1 VLRIW
6 RAVGLADPEGASPSA
21 SIEIN
26 RAWCVA
32 ATIACDL
39 NVVLRPRV
47 ESDGL
52 PWLLHLVASGQASS
66 RSALSRLAALAPST
80 TSLKVEALQRAGYLS
95 ESGKGESRGG
105 RRPRR
110 LTLHEHA
117 GIVVGV
123 DLGRRHARLAAVD
136 LAGQVVRTEDLELDL
151 AEGPAAVLPVIA
163 RRVERLATDTGQR
176 LLAAGI
182 GLPGPVAY
190 PPGITV
196 MPSRMPG
203 WHGYEVRGTL
213 ERSLGVGV
221 LVDNDANLMALGEV
235 RGATDAARSMV
246 ATKLGGG
253 IGCGVVS
260 DGALVRGVSGAA
272 GDISHVRVAGAR
284 DAPCECGRTGCL
296 EAVASGAVLVR
307 EARAA
312 GADIRHTLDLIEA
325 TEAGDDRLRRTLRTA
340 GAHIGVAGRRGGLR
354 QPRRTRP
361 RWRAVPL
368 TRTRGQRPHRG
379 VRPRAAPCD
388 ARSFGAGHANRQGRD
403 DTRRRVTRARRG
415 VRDLDGGLSGAGG
428 SRRSLVVTGRCP
440 SVTRASAHRSR

>member
-1 VLRIW
+1 M
-6 RAVGLADPEGASPSA
+6 
-21 SIEIN
+21 
-26 RAWCVA
+26 
-32 ATIACDL
+32 

-47 ESDGL
+47 EPDGL
-52 PWLLHLVASGQASS
+52 PWLLHLVASGQAGS
-66 RSALSRLAALAPST
+66 RSDLSRLAALAPST

-117 GIVVGV
+117 GVVVGV

-136 LAGQVVRTEDLELDL
+136 LAGLVVRTADLELDL
-151 AEGPAAVLPVIA
+151 AEGPPAVLPVIA
-163 RRVERLATDTGQR
+163 QAVQHLAGETGQR

-190 PPGITV
+190 PAGITV

-203 WHGYEVRGTL
+203 WHGYEVRDAL
-213 ERSLGVGV
+213 ERSLGVAV

-246 ATKLGGG
+246 VAKLGGG

-307 EARAA
+307 EAQAG
-312 GADIRHTLDLIEA
+312 GADIRHTLGLIEA

-340 GAHIGVAGRRGGLR
+340 GTHIGEVLAAVVDFVNPAELVLGGALSRSPELVASI
-354 QPRRTRP
+354 RTVVYDH
-361 RWRAVPL
+361 ALPL
-368 TRTRGQRPHRG
+368 ATRDLSVLVTRI
-379 VRPRAAPCD
+379 
-388 ARSFGAGHANRQGRD
+388 GRD
-403 DTRRRVTRARRG
+403 ATTLGAASLA
-415 VRDLDGGLSGAGG
+415 LDEVFATLKEA
-428 SRRSLVVTGRCP
+428 
-440 SVTRASAHRSR
+440 